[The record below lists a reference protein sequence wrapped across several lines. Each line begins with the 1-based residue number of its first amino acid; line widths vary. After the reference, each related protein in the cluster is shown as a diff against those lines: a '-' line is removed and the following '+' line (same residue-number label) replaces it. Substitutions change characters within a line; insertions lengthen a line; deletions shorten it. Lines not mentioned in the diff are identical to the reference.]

1 MVKIRLKRMGTK
13 KRPFY
18 RIVAMDSRAPRDG
31 RCLDELGYYDPVQEP
46 AYIKIDQEKLKK
58 WLAQGAQL
66 TDTTKSLISKIA

>member
-18 RIVAMDSRAPRDG
+18 RIVAMDSRAPRG
-31 RCLDELGYYDPVQEP
+31 SKCLDELGIYDPMQQP
-46 AYIKIDQEKLKK
+46 TLIKVDQEKIKK

-66 TDTTKSLISKIA
+66 TDTARSLVSKIA

>member
-13 KRPFY
+13 KKPFY

-31 RCLDELGYYDPVQEP
+31 RCLDELGIYDPMQEP
-46 AYIKIDQEKLKK
+46 ASIKINQEKLKK

-66 TDTTKSLISKIA
+66 TNTAKSLVSKIT